1 MGNRAIVEFDEL
13 SIYLHWNGGPESIAL
28 FMGAMREACDSELL
42 TKYPNCAAVRLCQL
56 TGNFFQGSLCVG
68 LLLTDKLDGGSYLD
82 NGIYVV
88 GDGGYIVDLRHRLYD
103 GTRVKVW
110 EERRI
115 RVANTKPSEQILEED
130 DDELQVTCIE
140 EEIVPTHVVTVPEAG
155 FGIVAQLPDDLNIRD
170 VLAFCET
177 FGHRPWGSDDY
188 GAARLAQTLCNLIPE
203 YCRVTAAL
211 GTVDE
216 LREQYPDAEVLV
228 LSGWRVE
235 GESTQSGD
243 GRRIFD
249 RLPLGA
255 VMDDRNVVVKHLF
268 Q

>member
-1 MGNRAIVEFDEL
+1 MGNRALVEFDEL
-13 SIYLHWNGGPESIAL
+13 SVYLHWNGGPESIAR
-28 FMGAMREACDSELL
+28 FMGAMREACSQELL

-56 TGNFFQGSLCVG
+56 VGNWFAGTTSIGLNRTDPSYDGSG
-68 LLLTDKLDGGSYLD
+68 LD
-82 NGIYVV
+82 NGVYVV
-88 GDGGYIVDLRHRLYD
+88 GDGCYITAVREGGADYQEYLD
-103 GTRVKVW
+103 SRVRKANAKLQGGALMEDEMTLVPV
-110 EERRI
+110 EE
-115 RVANTKPSEQILEED
+115 A
-130 DDELQVTCIE
+130 
-140 EEIVPTHVVTVPEAG
+140 IVPTHVVTVPKAG
-155 FGIVAQLPDDLNIRD
+155 FGIVVQLPDDLNIRD
-170 VLAFCET
+170 VFAFCET
-177 FGHRPWGSDDY
+177 FGHRSWSVDDY
-188 GAARLAQTLCNLIPE
+188 GGARLAQILCNLVPE

-243 GRRIFD
+243 GRRIVD

-255 VMDDRNVVVKHLF
+255 VTDDRNVVVKHLF